1 MILTTLYDNVS
12 LNPQSSL
19 KEDWGFSLFVQ
30 EDGYS
35 ILFDTGANGDIL
47 LHNAKTLSVSFP
59 NKIFISHFHSDH
71 TGGLTTIL
79 KKDSIVYYPY
89 SSFDLSETLQKAG
102 VNSVKINDTLE
113 IYPNVYSTGVLPFRS
128 AVNEQALVFQK
139 SNGLILIVGCSHP
152 GIQNIV
158 DFVTDKF
165 GKSIFLLIGGFHL
178 LGRNRWRI
186 RGIAENLLE
195 KVNYIAPSHCTG
207 EAAKKIFK
215 DVFKERFIQ
224 NGVGRTIEIKDERLN
239 IKQ

>member
-12 LNPQSSL
+12 LSPQSSL

-30 EDGYS
+30 ENGYS
-35 ILFDTGANGDIL
+35 ILFDTGASGDIL
-47 LHNAKTLSVSFP
+47 LHNAKILSISFP

-71 TGGLTTIL
+71 TGGLATIL
-79 KKDSIVYYPY
+79 KKDSVVYYPY
-89 SSFDLSETLQKAG
+89 SSFDLSGTLQKMG
-102 VNSVKINDTLE
+102 VNSVKIKDTLE
-113 IYPNVYSTGVLPFRS
+113 IYPNVYSTGVLHFRS
-128 AVNEQALVFQK
+128 IANEQALVFQK

-178 LGRNRWRI
+178 LGESRWRI
-186 RGIAENLLE
+186 QRIAENLFE
-195 KVNYIAPSHCTG
+195 KVYYIAPSHCTG

-224 NGVGRTIEIKDERLN
+224 NGVGRTIKIEDERLS
-239 IKQ
+239 IEE

>member
-35 ILFDTGANGDIL
+35 ILFDTGASGNIL
-47 LHNAKTLSVSFP
+47 LHNAKALSISFP
-59 NKIFISHFHSDH
+59 NKIFISHFHLDH

-79 KKDSIVYYPY
+79 KKDSVVYYPY
-89 SSFDLSETLQKAG
+89 SSFDLSKTLQKAG
-102 VNSVKINDTLE
+102 ANSVKIKDTLE
-113 IYPNVYSTGVLPFRS
+113 IYPNVYSTGVLHFRS
-128 AVNEQALVFQK
+128 VANEQALVLQK

-178 LGRNRWRI
+178 LGRNRWKIRRI
-186 RGIAENLLE
+186 AKNLFE
-195 KVNYIAPSHCTG
+195 KVYYIAPSHCTG

-224 NGVGRTIEIKDERLN
+224 NGVGRTIKIEDERLS
-239 IKQ
+239 IE

>member
-12 LNPQSSL
+12 LNPQSF

-30 EDGYS
+30 EDGCS
-35 ILFDTGANGDIL
+35 ILFDTGASGNIL
-47 LHNAKTLSVSFP
+47 LHNAKALSISFP
-59 NKIFISHFHSDH
+59 DKIFISHLHLDH
-71 TGGLTTIL
+71 TGGLAAIL
-79 KKDSIVYYPY
+79 KKDSVVYYPY
-89 SSFDLSETLQKAG
+89 SSFDLSKTLQKAG
-102 VNSVKINDTLE
+102 ANSVKIKDTLE

-152 GIQNIV
+152 GIQNIT
-158 DFVTDKF
+158 DFVIDKF

-178 LGRNRWRI
+178 LGRNRWKI
-186 RGIAENLLE
+186 RRIAENLFE
-195 KVNYIAPSHCTG
+195 KVHYIAPSHCTG

-215 DVFKERFIQ
+215 NVFKERFIQ
-224 NGVGRTIEIKDERLN
+224 NGAGRIIEIEKGRLG